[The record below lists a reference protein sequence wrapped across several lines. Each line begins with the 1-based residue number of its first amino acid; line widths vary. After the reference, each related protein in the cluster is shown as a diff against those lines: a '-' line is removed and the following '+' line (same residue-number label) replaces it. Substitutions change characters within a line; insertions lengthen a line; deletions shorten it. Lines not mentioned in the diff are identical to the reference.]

1 MSTLSSIFS
10 SQNFSSKAI
19 IIPEDGTI
27 LSYLELFD
35 QIRLFQRRIIDL
47 CDLQVQDVISIILP
61 NSLEFI
67 ISFLA
72 TTLLR
77 NIAAPLN
84 PNYTENEFKF
94 YFDDSKSKVVVVPS
108 GWSQQNKAA
117 IKASKKFNMVIIEI
131 KWDHLRKEIKL
142 EIPKQKVNPN
152 DVALLLH
159 TSGTTGRPKGVPL
172 THKNIT
178 TTMKNII
185 KTYQLNSNDCT
196 LLVMPLFHVHGL
208 IGGTL
213 STLLSG
219 GIVVI
224 PEKFSAKKFWNDFLD
239 YNCTWYTA
247 VPTIHQILLL
257 HPFPSQGVPKLR
269 FIRSCSSSL
278 APSTL
283 FKLEQIFHVPVL
295 EAYAMT
301 EASHQMTSNPLPP
314 LKHKPGSVGIPQGVQ
329 ITILDENG
337 KPTKEGEVCIKGENV
352 TLGYLNNPSANASSF
367 TSDGWFRTGDQGKF
381 DNEGYLFL
389 TGRIK
394 ELINRGGEKIS
405 PLEIDSVLLS
415 HPIISE
421 AVSFA
426 VPDKIYGQEVHAAIK
441 ILSLIAEERLL
452 DQEIEE
458 QKRKRQTVE
467 TRNRVLNEI
476 SVKDHISETVEQ
488 YKKALPQ
495 LNQEIQDMKEQIARE
510 KEILNE
516 FDIINK
522 TLSEKLELSNEHIS
536 HDPRFENLHEKFQK
550 VQEIFDE
557 LNEELFKFIE
567 HNFENKT
574 MVDDNNE
581 QRTSSLKTILEDL
594 MNRAFSDAPYIR
606 VDIDRVWKPYVGTLI
621 RAGIAQRH
629 PNDANLI
636 KLVEFHK

>member
-35 QIRLFQRRIIDL
+35 QIQSFQRQIIDL

-61 NSLEFI
+61 NSLEFVV
-67 ISFLA
+67 SFLA

-77 NIAAPLN
+77 IIAAPLN
-84 PNYTENEFKF
+84 PNYTEDEFKF
-94 YFDDSKSKVVVVPS
+94 YFDDSKSKVVIVPS

-131 KWDHLRKEIKL
+131 RWDHLSKKIKL
-142 EIPKQKVNPN
+142 EIQGDNNRINIQRKMIKELKENPN

-159 TSGTTGRPKGVPL
+159 TSGTTGKPKGVPL

-178 TTMKNII
+178 TTMKNIT
-185 KTYQLNSNDCT
+185 KTYQLKPNDCT

-208 IGGTL
+208 IGGML
-213 STLLSG
+213 STLNSG

-224 PEKFSAKKFWNDFLD
+224 PEKFSASQFWNNFLD

-301 EASHQMTSNPLPP
+301 EAAHQMTSNPLPP

-329 ITILDENG
+329 ITILDVNG

-352 TLGYLNNPSANASSF
+352 TLGYLNNPSANTSSF
-367 TSDGWFRTGDQGKF
+367 TNDGWFRTGDQGKF
-381 DNEGYLFL
+381 DDEGYLFL

-415 HPIISE
+415 HPIVSE

-426 VPDKIYGQEVHAAIK
+426 VPDEIYGQEVHAAIVLKQQQNITETDLKSFCEKKLSKFK
-441 ILSLIAEERLL
+441 IPKKIYFIDVIPKTATGKI
-452 DQEIEE
+452 Q
-458 QKRKRQTVE
+458 RK
-467 TRNRVLNEI
+467 
-476 SVKDHISETVEQ
+476 HIC
-488 YKKALPQ
+488 
-495 LNQEIQDMKEQIARE
+495 
-510 KEILNE
+510 EILFN
-516 FDIINK
+516 
-522 TLSEKLELSNEHIS
+522 SEK
-536 HDPRFENLHEKFQK
+536 
-550 VQEIFDE
+550 
-557 LNEELFKFIE
+557 
-567 HNFENKT
+567 
-574 MVDDNNE
+574 
-581 QRTSSLKTILEDL
+581 
-594 MNRAFSDAPYIR
+594 
-606 VDIDRVWKPYVGTLI
+606 
-621 RAGIAQRH
+621 
-629 PNDANLI
+629 I
-636 KLVEFHK
+636 KSKL